1 MGMNLPGLPVGPL
14 GETLTTGHL
23 CSAGLFPQASRLRGS
38 RGTPPG
44 EAHQSGCALAIN
56 PLTRSWPPPD
66 PQQAL
71 SFQEG
76 LPDWTVRCG
85 ERQEGPGPGA
95 AGGEGLGR
103 HRLGSGSAL
112 PLHPSLTEQIPQP
125 PAAAGPMGL
134 PQHVLPQPLRPSPS
148 LTPAPSS
155 VDLATDWLRS
165 PFACLRNLKYS
176 SFSSPWGAPRH
187 PQHPIHVSPAARP
200 VFLLPW
206 LFPSP
211 CLP

>member
-76 LPDWTVRCG
+76 LPDWTVRCR
-85 ERQEGPGPGA
+85 ERQEGPGLLAGA
-95 AGGEGLGR
+95 SGGCGR
-103 HRLGSGSAL
+103 WGGFGEA
-112 PLHPSLTEQIPQP
+112 PSRVRECPSTPSITNRTDP
-125 PAAAGPMGL
+125 PASSCCRTHGASSA
-134 PQHVLPQPLRPSPS
+134 RP
-148 LTPAPSS
+148 TPAPEALALPHSCTQLCRSS
-155 VDLATDWLRS
+155 
-165 PFACLRNLKYS
+165 Y
-176 SFSSPWGAPRH
+176 
-187 PQHPIHVSPAARP
+187 
-200 VFLLPW
+200 
-206 LFPSP
+206 
-211 CLP
+211 